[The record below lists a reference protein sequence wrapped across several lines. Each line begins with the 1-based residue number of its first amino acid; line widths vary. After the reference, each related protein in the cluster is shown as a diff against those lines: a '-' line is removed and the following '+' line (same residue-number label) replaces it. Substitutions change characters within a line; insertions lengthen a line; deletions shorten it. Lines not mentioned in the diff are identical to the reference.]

1 MYENKENDIWPE
13 KYHGKALRKI
23 RGIENFSE
31 KYGQK
36 SEKGSCLCLDIWK
49 GEQAPYLYFQR
60 KSLRSY
66 ENTYENTS
74 SGDFYSRY
82 LTIEQMFGIIFL
94 SLH

>member
-1 MYENKENDIWPE
+1 MPGYME
-13 KYHGKALRKI
+13 
-23 RGIENFSE
+23 
-31 KYGQK
+31 
-36 SEKGSCLCLDIWK
+36 

-60 KSLRSY
+60 KSLRS
-66 ENTYENTS
+66 YENTS

>member
-23 RGIENFSE
+23 GGIEIFSE

-36 SEKGSCLCLDIWK
+36 SEKGSCLCLDIW
-49 GEQAPYLYFQR
+49 R
-60 KSLRSY
+60 VNRLRIFTFRERACGHMKILY
-66 ENTYENTS
+66 ENTL